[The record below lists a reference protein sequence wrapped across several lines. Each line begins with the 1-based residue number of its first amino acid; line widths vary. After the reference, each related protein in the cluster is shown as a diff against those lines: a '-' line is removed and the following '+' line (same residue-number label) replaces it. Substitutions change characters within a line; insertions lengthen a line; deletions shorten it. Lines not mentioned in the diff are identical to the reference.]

1 MPESIPRHAIASVDL
16 SDVTTGETIGPIP
29 PGEVLREDFLVPL
42 GLSARALARELGMP
56 PNRITGILNGDRA
69 ITADTAV
76 RLGDRFNT
84 SAEFW
89 MNLQTAFDL
98 ELVRL
103 KRAA

>member
-1 MPESIPRHAIASVDL
+1 MTSIPRHAMASVDL
-16 SDVTTGETIGPIP
+16 ADVTTGETIGPIP
-29 PGEVLREDFLVPL
+29 PGEVLREDFIVPL
-42 GLSARALARELGMP
+42 CLSARALARDLGMP
-56 PNRITGILNGDRA
+56 ANRITGILNGERA

-76 RLGDRFNT
+76 RLGERFET

-98 ELVRL
+98 EQVRQ